1 MINGLLDFPKQNHRN
16 HTVQARST
24 QNQTASPDD
33 RTSLVCDMPGAAGPL
48 GAEWV
53 WQNHVQQDYGKNPN
67 GTGNDMVRD
76 KMRDKVGHVPWN
88 T

>member
-1 MINGLLDFPKQNHRN
+1 
-16 HTVQARST
+16 
-24 QNQTASPDD
+24 
-33 RTSLVCDMPGAAGPL
+33 MPGQECNDPADDPHNIQRRTRRLQHYVIHTTVDRKIATRMAERPTPTGPL

-53 WQNHVQQDYGKNPN
+53 WPDHVQQDYGKNPN

-76 KMRDKVGHVPWN
+76 KVGHVPWN